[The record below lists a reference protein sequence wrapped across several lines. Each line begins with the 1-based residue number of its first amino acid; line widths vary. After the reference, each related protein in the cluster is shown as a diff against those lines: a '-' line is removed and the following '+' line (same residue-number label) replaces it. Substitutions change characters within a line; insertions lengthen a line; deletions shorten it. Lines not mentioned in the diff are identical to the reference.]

1 MARAPVSK
9 TGCCGFESHRAC
21 HLCIVSSG
29 IDPYFLL
36 LELCFS
42 IIDGDENAMFK
53 KISKF
58 LREVKVELKKVSW
71 PSRREISGST
81 GVVIVTVII
90 VAIYL
95 GILDG
100 ILQQIMVLVHR

>member
-1 MARAPVSK
+1 MEIK
-9 TGCCGFESHRAC
+9 
-21 HLCIVSSG
+21 
-29 IDPYFLL
+29 
-36 LELCFS
+36 
-42 IIDGDENAMFK
+42 NAMFK

-58 LREVKVELKKVSW
+58 LREVRVELKKVSW

-90 VAIYL
+90 VSIYL

-100 ILQQIMVLVHR
+100 ILQQIMILVH

>member
-1 MARAPVSK
+1 
-9 TGCCGFESHRAC
+9 
-21 HLCIVSSG
+21 
-29 IDPYFLL
+29 
-36 LELCFS
+36 
-42 IIDGDENAMFK
+42 MFK

-58 LREVKVELKKVSW
+58 LREVRVELRKVSW

-95 GILDG
+95 GILDS
-100 ILQQIMVLVHR
+100 ILQQVMILVH

>member
-1 MARAPVSK
+1 
-9 TGCCGFESHRAC
+9 
-21 HLCIVSSG
+21 
-29 IDPYFLL
+29 
-36 LELCFS
+36 
-42 IIDGDENAMFK
+42 MFK

-58 LREVKVELKKVSW
+58 LREVRVELKKVSW

-90 VAIYL
+90 VSIYL

-100 ILQQIMVLVHR
+100 ILQQIMILVH

>member
-1 MARAPVSK
+1 
-9 TGCCGFESHRAC
+9 
-21 HLCIVSSG
+21 
-29 IDPYFLL
+29 
-36 LELCFS
+36 
-42 IIDGDENAMFK
+42 MFK

-100 ILQQIMVLVHR
+100 ILQQIMMLVY